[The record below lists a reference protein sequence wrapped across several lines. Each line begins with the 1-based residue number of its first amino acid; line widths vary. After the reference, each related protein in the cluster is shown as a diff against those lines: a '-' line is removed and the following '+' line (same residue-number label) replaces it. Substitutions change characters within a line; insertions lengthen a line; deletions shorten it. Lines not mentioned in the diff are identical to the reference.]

1 MKAKQKENIIEKE
14 VYLSTPQIKVLR
26 SRTSLTLNMAGQ
38 RAGKSFLIGFKS
50 GYYISNFPKMKG
62 MIAANTYKQL
72 EQSTMSECK
81 KVWKSIYNL
90 TEFNEKNP
98 TGNYVVNKKPPKH
111 FHQFEL
117 FADYNGIISF
127 ENGAIVFIASLEN
140 YLAHDG
146 KTLGWAELDE
156 TKDTRE
162 EALKAVIL
170 ARLSQ
175 PGLYYHN
182 NTMELEYIDYI
193 PEKELKDYSPINPC
207 CINTSPSIG
216 VVKWLTDMF
225 SLEDDEKEIFNKVTN
240 PNDYFYKKNAH
251 QTVVI
256 FSTYWNAHNLVDNY
270 IENRLSQLS
279 EGEALKFVF
288 GFPFGRSGASYYR
301 NFNKANHVRNSAFMP
316 ESPIHLTYDFNAVP
330 YMTQIAC
337 QVNPNERTKELEINI
352 FKEYCLASPYNSTKS
367 ACEHFIQDFEGHHPS
382 PYVYFYG
389 DASGE
394 NRQAGSGDHSQFDTV
409 REMLYKFISPRSD
422 RVPKSNKG
430 VFNRRNFIDRI
441 LERKLQIPYDGE
453 IYTVTLYIDPSCV
466 KTIEDFQWLK
476 EGVDGKL
483 KERVK
488 DPETGASYEKLGHC
502 SDAVEY
508 LICELLEE
516 YYS

>member
-1 MKAKQKENIIEKE
+1 MKADLRENIIEKE

-38 RAGKSFLIGFKS
+38 RAGKSFLIGFKT
-50 GYYISNFPKMKG
+50 GYYICNFPKMKG

-72 EQSTMSECK
+72 EQSTMAECK
-81 KVWKSIYNL
+81 RVWKNVYNL
-90 TEFNEKNP
+90 TEYNEKNP

-162 EALKAVIL
+162 EALKGVIL

-182 NTMELEYIDYI
+182 ETLEYEYIDDI
-193 PEKELKDYSPINPC
+193 PMDEMHNYSPINPC

-225 SLEDDEKEIFNKVTN
+225 GLEDEEQTIYDKVTN
-240 PNDYFYKKNAH
+240 PNEFYYKKDTH
-251 QTVVI
+251 KTVVI
-256 FSTYWNAHNLVDNY
+256 YSTYWNKHNLVENY

-301 NFNKANHVRNSAFMP
+301 NFNKLEHVAPVPFIP
-316 ESPIHLTYDFNAVP
+316 DLPIHLTYDFNVVP

-337 QVNPNERTKELEINI
+337 QIYPNERTKEFELRV
-352 FKEYCLASPYNSTKS
+352 FKEYCLSSPYNSTKS
-367 ACEHFIQDFEGHHPS
+367 ACEHFIQDFENYKPK

-389 DASGE
+389 DASGDS
-394 NRQAGSGDHSQFDTV
+394 RQAGSGDHSQFDTV
-409 REMLYKFISPRSD
+409 REMLYEFTSSRSD
-422 RVPKSNKG
+422 RVPKRNKG
-430 VFNRRNFIDRI
+430 VFNRRDFVDRI
-441 LERKLQIPYDGE
+441 LERKLQIPYNGE
-453 IYTVTLYIDPSCV
+453 MYTVVLKIDPDCKKV
-466 KTIEDFQWLK
+466 IEDFQWLK
-476 EGVDGKL
+476 EGVNGKL

-488 DPETGASYEKLGHC
+488 DPETGATYEKLGHC
-502 SDAVEY
+502 SDALEA
-508 LICELLEE
+508 LICELFED